1 MICKLTNSDFQIILD
16 VVNDAAVAYR
26 GKIPS
31 DCWKEPYMSNQEL
44 RDEIESG
51 VQFYGYVENEVL
63 VAVMGFQRIK
73 DVTLIRHAYTQ
84 TSYQR
89 QGIGDKLLNYL
100 LGLTQT
106 NRILVGTWETASWAI
121 RFYQKQGFKLLSR
134 EETDKLLKKYWNI
147 PKRQI
152 ETSIVLEQERHRP

>member
-121 RFYQKQGFKLLSR
+121 RFYQKHGFKLLSR